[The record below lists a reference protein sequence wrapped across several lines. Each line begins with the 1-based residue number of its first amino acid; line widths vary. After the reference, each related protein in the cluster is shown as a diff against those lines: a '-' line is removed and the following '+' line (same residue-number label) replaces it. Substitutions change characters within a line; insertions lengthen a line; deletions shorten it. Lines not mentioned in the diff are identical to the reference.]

1 MSNEELAVLVKQ
13 GDICARGMLWE
24 AVKGLIY
31 TKAYQYINQNKERC
45 AARGVCCDDLVQEGY
60 FALLDAADAYEQ
72 EKGYQFNS
80 FLSYPLLNRWN
91 QLAGFRTAAGRKDLL
106 SVSIGLDTPTE
117 DGKETIANLIND
129 SRAEDDFERVEERIY
144 TEQLHASL
152 DRYMSEYLDKRESE
166 VIRRRYYARETLVV
180 AAGNMGISFQRVKQM
195 EYRAM
200 KKLKNPS
207 ARCKLKVFYCYD
219 GAYHGS
225 FTSFR
230 HTGASSTELV
240 AEKRERLLSGDE
252 WVDIDALMEQVKQH
266 RMRLEE
272 VPQNMPENT
281 GNIGAIGH
289 KKQ

>member
-13 GDICARGMLWE
+13 GDDSACELLWC

-45 AARGVCCDDLVQEGY
+45 AARGVCSDDLVQEGY

-106 SVSIGLDTPTE
+106 SVSMRLDTPTE
-117 DGKETIANLIND
+117 DGKETRANLIKD
-129 SRAEDDFERVEERIY
+129 TTADMDFEQAEERIY
-144 TEQLHASL
+144 TEQLHGALES
-152 DRYMSEYLDKRESE
+152 YMSEYLDEREAD
-166 VIRRRYYARETLVV
+166 VIRRRYYSDETLN
-180 AAGNMGISFQRVKQM
+180 AAASSLGISFQRVKQL
-195 EYRAM
+195 EYSAM
-200 KKLKNPS
+200 RKLKHPS
-207 ARCKLKVFYCYD
+207 ARYKLAVFYCYD

-230 HTGASSTELV
+230 YTGASSTELV
-240 AEKRERLLSGDE
+240 AEKRERLQKRYDQ
-252 WVDIDALMEQVKQH
+252 VNIDALREWVRKN
-266 RMRLEE
+266 RLRLDR
-272 VPQNMPENT
+272 
-281 GNIGAIGH
+281 
-289 KKQ
+289 